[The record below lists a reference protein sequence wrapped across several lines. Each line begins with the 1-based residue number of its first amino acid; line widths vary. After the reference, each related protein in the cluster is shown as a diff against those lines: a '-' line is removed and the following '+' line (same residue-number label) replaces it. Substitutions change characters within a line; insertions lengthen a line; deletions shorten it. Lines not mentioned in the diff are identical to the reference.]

1 MKMLLTLASA
11 LSVAISTNAAMAGSV
26 SYNGNWPVTITG
38 SQSFNGTHCVELGTD
53 GSALLDGT
61 YYGEFQVIRRT
72 ILVFLDITGSGE
84 EPASL
89 LFSSPASNGNIG
101 KGAFDFI
108 QGGYSYDSGKEV
120 FGMKGSC

>member
-1 MKMLLTLASA
+1 MKMLLTLATA
-11 LSVAISTNAAMAGSV
+11 LSVVLPASAAMASNV
-26 SYNGNWPVTITG
+26 SYNGKWPVTIAG
-38 SQSFNGTHCVELGTD
+38 SKSFNGSHCVELTQ

-61 YYGEFQVIRRT
+61 YYGGFQVISHT

-89 LFSSPASNGNIG
+89 VFSAPATKGNIG

-108 QGGYSYDSGKEV
+108 QGGSSYDSGTAV
-120 FGMKGSC
+120 FGTRGGC